1 MDEVVKNVRE
11 AIQLYPEA
19 LPEEEKKELLSRRVI
34 GLQRVKAV
42 A

>member
-1 MDEVVKNVRE
+1 MDEVIENAKE
-11 AIQLYPEA
+11 AIRLYLET
-19 LPEEEKKELLSRRVI
+19 LSEEKKELLNRRVI

>member
-1 MDEVVKNVRE
+1 MDEVIENAKE
-11 AIQLYPEA
+11 AIRLYLET
-19 LPEEEKKELLSRRVI
+19 LSEEEKKELLKRRVI